1 MRHVSARSSADIPV
15 VTESSLESIVT
26 VYAVH
31 FGSAFSVTICG
42 SARRVARSGVMGA
55 HIKPLCFG
63 IVSNVCRDGIGI
75 GAFVFVGVRLR
86 GGTGVCGFC
95 SRLPRRCLGSRSYLV

>member
-1 MRHVSARSSADIPV
+1 MRHVSARSAAEIPV

-42 SARRVARSGVMGA
+42 RARRVARSGVIGA
-55 HIKPLCFG
+55 HIKPLCFR
-63 IVSNVCRDGIGI
+63 IVNKG
-75 GAFVFVGVRLR
+75 L
-86 GGTGVCGFC
+86 
-95 SRLPRRCLGSRSYLV
+95 

>member
-42 SARRVARSGVMGA
+42 SARRVATSGVMGA
-55 HIKPLCFG
+55 HIRPLCFG
-63 IVSNVCRDGIGI
+63 IVSNVAQRWHWDWRIRLCGCVVAGRDGGL
-75 GAFVFVGVRLR
+75 RL
-86 GGTGVCGFC
+86 
-95 SRLPRRCLGSRSYLV
+95 L